1 MRQTAFLAAF
11 FSSAV
16 FLSAADPTLLN
27 MIMPDAKVVA
37 GVNVSKAETSPFGQ
51 FVLRSMPTTDKGFE
65 QFVTTSGFD
74 PRTDLQELLVAT
86 NATPKTGIV
95 LARGKF
101 NAAQLSSA
109 AVATGHFTTSVYNG
123 AQLITPVKAGA
134 EAMAIIL
141 DSTPSTIAVMGDPA
155 SVKAAI
161 DRRKTSNPVN
171 PVLAAKVAS
180 YGASDAWS
188 VSVAPLS
195 SFGGPGSANPLGGSM
210 QGDLLKKVQASSGSI
225 TFTSPIQITGEA
237 VADTPQ
243 DASALSDVI
252 KFLASMMQSS
262 VQDKAGAGAQVATLL
277 QNLSVTTD
285 QNTVKVALSIGET
298 DLENLI
304 KSGKS
309 HGAGVI

>member
-1 MRQTAFLAAF
+1 MRQTAVLAAF
-11 FSSAV
+11 FSSAIY
-16 FLSAADPTLLN
+16 LSAADPTLLN
-27 MIMPDAKVVA
+27 MIMPDAKIVA

-86 NATPKTGIV
+86 NTTPKTGIV

-141 DSTPSTIAVMGDPA
+141 DSTPSTLAVMGDPA

-188 VSVAPLS
+188 VSMAPLS
-195 SFGGPGSANPLGGSM
+195 SLGGSANPIGGSI

-252 KFLASMMQSS
+252 KFVASMMQSAA
-262 VQDKAGAGAQVATLL
+262 QDKAGAGAQVATLL
-277 QNLSVTTD
+277 QSLSVTTE
-285 QNTVKVALSIGET
+285 QNTVKVALSIGES

-304 KSGKS
+304 MSGKS
-309 HGAGVI
+309 HKVGVI